1 MLLPLLLLLL
11 LPSAGDARRRKGW
24 TPRADAPELPDGADA
39 AALAADGDRALR
51 ALNFSAA
58 TALFRMSA
66 AAAASPA
73 SVDAFPAL
81 VAAGVGLRKCGE
93 VQLAVKML
101 RYALEGKRGKG
112 TEEAERALAAATGSL
127 AMAVAWD
134 WSRSTEDRVEA
145 ITSAAG
151 GRTPPDFRWTLW
163 ATNSLKF
170 QLHDD
175 AAALAVLEK
184 GVLAAPEGAL
194 ELELP
199 ATMQKLTWLVRR
211 LRKAKRASALER
223 RLAQED
229 PLWESEMAGNME

>member
-1 MLLPLLLLLL
+1 M
-11 LPSAGDARRRKGW
+11 
-24 TPRADAPELPDGADA
+24 
-39 AALAADGDRALR
+39 
-51 ALNFSAA
+51 
-58 TALFRMSA
+58 
-66 AAAASPA
+66 
-73 SVDAFPAL
+73 
-81 VAAGVGLRKCGE
+81 GLRKCGE
-93 VQLAVKML
+93 APLAAKLL
-101 RYALEGKRGKG
+101 RYALDVAPPRRKA
-112 TEEAERALAAATGSL
+112 TAEAERALAGATGSL

-151 GRTPPDFRWTLW
+151 ARTPPDFRWTLW

-211 LRKAKRASALER
+211 LRKAKRASPLER

-229 PLWESEMAGNME
+229 PLWETEMAGNME